1 MNRPKIT
8 RAMFIISIIFVILF
22 AFAILELSPA
32 TPVVAQSAPCTDP
45 LTGAACTPTPVV
57 RRASPTPVGR
67 PTSTNAPRPTV
78 PPRPTQVPAT
88 PTEIYVRPTLSPT
101 FTPTATEIPS
111 ATSVPTIAPT
121 VTLIPSPTPFP
132 TPTQV
137 PVNPFVKP
145 FVNLISLLQPPPNV
159 VIQLP
164 SWMQPDNIK
173 VTDLEIT
180 QAIQC
185 LHNPDCADN
194 SVALYTGKPLVVRA
208 YVKLI
213 AGPDNL
219 VYPIGGALCYGNT
232 GAGGCSNP
240 ILSENKIGV
249 TNPADA
255 VSYGRGSAFT
265 TLNFILPLSYSEGF
279 STHTLTVYA
288 NYKRQDLPSEV
299 YYADN
304 YKTLQYQ
311 MTDSQPIYVKYYPV
325 QDKGFFPPAG
335 QFATYQTY
343 LAKTYP
349 TGDVYPLLGVPLY
362 GKNYD
367 WSTPDSWGCPVGWHK
382 LINDLWYMGGGT
394 GPIAYGEVP
403 YQSLSGGVIGCG
415 VLGGPEAAGIAGAST
430 DGRVAAQEI
439 GHTMNLPHVP
449 GCGAGGPDLNY
460 PIANGLLDEFGFDTV
475 NLGVYPPS
483 SSYDFMGYC
492 GGGSNTWTSIYTY
505 NEIAGLLPRGV
516 FNPSN
521 IHLAELISKAA
532 QPAKVLVGTGD
543 LSPVSANLTEGF
555 YLLDQG
561 TFKTL
566 TPDAGLYTVELQDA
580 AGKVLY
586 SQHFDL
592 AQMSNDNPQTSGGFR
607 LVLPWTEGTKKA
619 VFLYNDKIIGKA
631 IASAHAPTLE
641 LTSPM
646 GGESWAPTG
655 KQTITWT
662 ASDADRNPLSYMLQY
677 SADEGKT
684 WVMLAAN
691 LQDTSFTFDGDY
703 LPGSDHGVIR
713 VLATDGFN
721 TTQVDSNQVKVA
733 AKAPLISI
741 SSPAEGASFN
751 AGTSVVLQGV
761 GTDLLDGAI
770 LSGNFN
776 WNSDRDGN
784 LGNGSPLIL
793 TNLSTGAHTITLQ
806 VTNSSGLSA
815 SATVHIIVQAATPPS
830 VTKTSMIVGALWLPI
845 LVVLLL
851 VGLIV
856 GLVLII
862 RGMKSKA

>member
-1 MNRPKIT
+1 
-8 RAMFIISIIFVILF
+8 
-22 AFAILELSPA
+22 
-32 TPVVAQSAPCTDP
+32 
-45 LTGAACTPTPVV
+45 
-57 RRASPTPVGR
+57 
-67 PTSTNAPRPTV
+67 
-78 PPRPTQVPAT
+78 
-88 PTEIYVRPTLSPT
+88 VRPTLSPT

-111 ATSVPTIAPT
+111 ATSVPTIEPT
-121 VTLIPSPTPFP
+121 VTLIPSETPFP
-132 TPTQV
+132 TPTQP
-137 PVNPFVKP
+137 PVNLFVKP
-145 FVNLISLLQPPPNV
+145 FVNLISFLQPPPNF

-194 SVALYTGKPLVVRA
+194 SVALYTGKTLVVRA
-208 YVKLI
+208 YVKLT
-213 AGPDNL
+213 AGPDSW

-240 ILSENKIGV
+240 ILSENVISVEKV
-249 TNPADA
+249 ADP
-255 VSYGRGSAFT
+255 VSYGRGSAYA
-265 TLNFILPLSYSEGF
+265 TLNFILPYSFSEGF
-279 STHTLTVYA
+279 STQTLTVYA

-311 MTDSQPIYVKYYPV
+311 MTDSQPLYVKFHPV
-325 QDKGFFPPAG
+325 QNLNVMPPAMEW
-335 QFATYQTY
+335 ATMTDY
-343 LAKTYP
+343 LIRTYP
-349 TGDVYPLLGVPLY
+349 TGDIYPLLGIPLY

-367 WSTPDSWGCPVGWHK
+367 WLGVAAGCGKGWNALLK
-382 LINDLWYMGGGT
+382 DLWYMRGGS
-394 GPIAYGEVP
+394 GPIAFGEVP
-403 YQSLSGGVIGCG
+403 YQTLSGYSGCG
-415 VLGGPEAAGIAGAST
+415 YMGDPEAAGIAGLSI
-430 DGRVAAQEI
+430 DGRTAAQEV

-460 PIANGLLDEFGFDTV
+460 PKANGLLDEFGFDTV
-475 NLGVYPPS
+475 NLGVYPAS

-561 TFKTL
+561 TFKTM
-566 TPDAGLYTVELQDA
+566 TPDQGPYTVEFQDG

-592 AQMSNDNPQTSGGFR
+592 AQMSNDDPQTSGGFR
-607 LVLPWTEGTKKA
+607 LVLPWTEGTRKV
-619 VFLYNDKIIGKA
+619 VFLYNDKIISKTS
-631 IASAHAPTLE
+631 ASAHAPTLE

-655 KQTITWT
+655 KQTITWK
-662 ASDADRNPLSYMLQY
+662 ASDADKNPLSYMLQY
-677 SADEGKT
+677 SADGGKT
-684 WVMLAAN
+684 WEMLAAN

-733 AKAPLISI
+733 AKAPLILI
-741 SSPAEGASFN
+741 SSPTEGASFD

-770 LSGNFN
+770 VSGNYS
-776 WNSDRDGN
+776 WSSDRDGN

-793 TNLSTGAHTITLQ
+793 TNLSTGAHTITLN

-815 SATVHIIVQAATPPS
+815 SATVHITVQAATPPS
-830 VTKTSMIVGALWLPI
+830 VTKTSMIVGALWMPI
-845 LVVLLL
+845 LVVVLLA
-851 VGLIV
+851 GLILGV
-856 GLVLII
+856 VLII
-862 RGMKSKA
+862 RGLKRKA